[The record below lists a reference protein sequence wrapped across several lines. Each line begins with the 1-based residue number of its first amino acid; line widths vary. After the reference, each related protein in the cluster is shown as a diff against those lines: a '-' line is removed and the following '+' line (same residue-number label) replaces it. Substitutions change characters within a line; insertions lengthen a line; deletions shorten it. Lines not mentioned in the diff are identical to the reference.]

1 MNSLAGASQ
10 TDAVLLPHY
19 AGKASAHSADPQ
31 EQKPLVGSILI
42 ERCSSVPLQAFDAS
56 TP

>member
-10 TDAVLLPHY
+10 TDAVLLSHY
-19 AGKASAHSADPQ
+19 AGTASAHSADPQ